1 PPSHGYGKRQL
12 LVPHRAD
19 PFSDSEKAG
28 TTIGQSKGKGSP
40 YVGRKLRSASGGI
53 REKPGACPG
62 YAATGP
68 IERTLPEQD
77 PRGDRVIGR
86 NPLPLPGRP
95 FPCRMQTGVGR
106 SAHFGQRCMGSHLAL
121 RAGGKGIPGSSA
133 WTGSPFPQCPPF
145 LLHW

>member
-1 PPSHGYGKRQL
+1 GRSGQSAFSDRCHLFVQRSLCHRRPHLPPSHGYGKRQL

-86 NPLPLPGRP
+86 NPLPLP
-95 FPCRMQTGVGR
+95 
-106 SAHFGQRCMGSHLAL
+106 
-121 RAGGKGIPGSSA
+121 
-133 WTGSPFPQCPPF
+133 
-145 LLHW
+145 